1 MRVFI
6 FLLFSISLG
15 VCKGLE
21 FNPTP
26 TNITAGT
33 PESTTVKVAK
43 PSEVFYQSNDDGKT
57 WQDVSATLP
66 ENIELQHIYN
76 FGNDYYMVT
85 KKGNLYQSKDLM
97 KGLWEQETVLSV
109 FDNMENSK
117 SEGVWRVFSL
127 NTGIYATIYEKG
139 FYKKVNKNLWIP
151 MHEGL
156 KEKVVN
162 SIVETADGGVAVST
176 PSGIY
181 KSKDMCKTWQ
191 QVLKQEWV
199 SSLCEN
205 NGILIGCS
213 PDGLIRSTDN
223 GEHWD
228 LVLADKDVSYSTGV
242 LEGRF
247 TAIRGFDPNAKK
259 SLVKCSYTS
268 PDAGKNWQCIDG
280 LFSPIEG
287 FYDIKK
293 IGTAL
298 YCGHKNGIYRSND
311 NGTTWQLVFPVKET
325 KDYYRLEAIPSANGV
340 FVARVFAGC

>member
-21 FNPTP
+21 LNPTSIK
-26 TNITAGT
+26 ITTAT
-33 PESTTVKVAK
+33 PDSTKANVVKQ
-43 PSEVFYQSNDDGKT
+43 SDVFFQSNDEGKT
-57 WQDVSATLP
+57 WQDISATLP
-66 ENIELQHIYN
+66 ENIKLQHIYN
-76 FGNDYYMVT
+76 FGDDYYMVSQ
-85 KKGNLYQSKDLM
+85 KGDLYQSKSLT
-97 KGLWEQETVLSV
+97 KGDWQQEMVLSV
-109 FDNMENSK
+109 FGMENK
-117 SEGVWRVFSL
+117 KGEGVWRIFSL
-127 NTGIYATIYEKG
+127 KTGIYATIYEKG

-156 KEKVVN
+156 KEKVIN
-162 SIVETADGGVAVST
+162 SMVETADGAIAVST

-181 KSKDMCKTWQ
+181 KSKDAGKTWQ

-199 SSLCEN
+199 FSLCEN
-205 NGILIGCS
+205 NGILIACS

-228 LVLADKDVSYSTGV
+228 LVLADKGVSYNTGV

-293 IGTAL
+293 IGTDL

-311 NGTTWQLVFPVKET
+311 NGITWQLILPMKKSE
-325 KDYYRLEAIPSANGV
+325 DYHRLEVIPSANGI